1 MEIMRLIITGAEGA
15 GTSTLIR
22 SVSDIKVVDIGPPA
36 RVQNSVLKQKAT
48 IALDYGRLNLGIGMA
63 IQLYGIPGQV
73 RFDFIW
79 DILIRRAQ
87 GCIVLVA
94 ANRPGDFHQVRR
106 LLAFIQARVQI
117 PLMIGITHTDSPEA
131 WSMED
136 VAIALG
142 YANPKTRPLIVTVNP
157 TQKSSVVEALMRLE
171 ERVQS
176 LEAVTVNV
184 HLKKTVAA

>member
-1 MEIMRLIITGAEGA
+1 MEIMRLIVTGAEGA

-22 SVSDIKVVDIGPPA
+22 SVSDINVVDMAPPT
-36 RVQNSVLKQKAT
+36 RVENSIFKEKAA
-48 IALDYGRLNLGIGMA
+48 IALDYGRLNLSIGMA
-63 IQLYGIPGQV
+63 MQLYGIPGQV
-73 RFDFIW
+73 KFDFIW

-106 LLAFIQARVQI
+106 LLAFIHARVQI

-142 YANPKTRPLIVTVNP
+142 YANPKTRPFFLNINP
-157 TQKSSVVEALMRLE
+157 TQKSSVVEALMILGE
-171 ERVQS
+171 QVQS

-184 HLKKTVAA
+184 HLKKTIAA